1 MVSASFG
8 EIALVTLRD
17 IPATEW
23 CSFLERFSREHR
35 AWRAT
40 IHGIERG
47 VAVTRIPSE
56 AIRSITLEQHV
67 PDPIVRLTFVN
78 GVSLCAPRP
87 CAVRIQEN
95 GDDAERALEVETAD
109 GALIRLAFRAT
120 ARPEQLD
127 GIAPGE
133 LADEV
138 SAVR

>member
-1 MVSASFG
+1 MRV
-8 EIALVTLRD
+8 RD
-17 IPATEW
+17 VPPTQW
-23 CSFLERFSREHR
+23 CSFLEQFSREHR

-40 IHGIERG
+40 IHGIERA
-47 VAVTRIPSE
+47 VAVTRVPSE
-56 AIRSITLEQHV
+56 AIKSITLEQHV
-67 PDPIVRLTFVN
+67 PDPIVRLTFVS

-87 CAVRIQEN
+87 CAVRVQED
-95 GDDAERALEVETAD
+95 GDGAERALEVETAD